1 MIIGLT
7 GAAFAGKDTA
17 GLYLAR
23 TYSFGMFAFA
33 DPLRDMLEHG
43 FGIHPKL
50 FRPEN
55 KETVI
60 DWISKSP
67 RQLMQTL
74 GTEWGRNMVSPDIWC
89 RAMMRRISAAQI
101 FGDDIVITD
110 VRFVDE
116 AVMIRRQGGE
126 IWRIVRPESTTT
138 AHNHHISELGA
149 QYLAVQRTLT
159 NGGTLEQLYEQI
171 DAALDSALEIA
182 GQTIEAAP

>member
-17 GLYLAR
+17 GLHLAR
-23 TYSFGMFAFA
+23 AHGFAMFAFA

-43 FGIHPKL
+43 FGIHPKA
-50 FRPEN
+50 FRPEH
-55 KETVI
+55 KEEVI
-60 DWISKSP
+60 DWIGKSP

-74 GTEWGRNMVSPDIWC
+74 GTEWGRNLVSPDIWC

-116 AVMIRRQGGE
+116 SVMIRRLGGE
-126 IWRIVRPESTTT
+126 IWRIARPESATTD
-138 AHNHHISELGA
+138 HHQHISELGA
-149 QYLAVQRTLT
+149 QYIAVQRTLT

-171 DAALDSALEIA
+171 DEALDAAFDIA
-182 GQTIEAAP
+182 GQNIEAAS